1 MLTRVTRWAVAAFIG
16 SAFSAI
22 GCTSRPVERAEL
34 QPAQRLAVAD
44 DSVVHALDTNLESRL
59 VDRLEL
65 DTFLRERDIRVRVVD
80 GVVQLTGEV
89 WTPLERERVGELV
102 RSVAGVVAVDNEIEV
117 HSPPRW

>member
-1 MLTRVTRWAVAAFIG
+1 MLTRVARWAVAAFIG

-34 QPAQRLAVAD
+34 RPAQRLAVAD
-44 DSVVHALDTNLESRL
+44 ESVVHALDTNLESRL

>member
-1 MLTRVTRWAVAAFIG
+1 MLTRVTRWAVAAFVG

-22 GCTSRPVERAEL
+22 GCTSHPAERAEL
-34 QPAQRLAVAD
+34 QPAQRLVVAD

-102 RSVAGVVAVDNEIEV
+102 RNVAGVIAVDNEIEV
-117 HSPPRW
+117 HSPRW